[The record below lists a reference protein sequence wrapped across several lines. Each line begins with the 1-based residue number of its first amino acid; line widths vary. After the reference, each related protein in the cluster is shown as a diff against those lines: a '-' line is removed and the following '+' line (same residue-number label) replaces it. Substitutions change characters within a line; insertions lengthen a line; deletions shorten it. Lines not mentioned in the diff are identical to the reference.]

1 MATRDYTRIEKE
13 FRRVFEVC
21 APALALDSVEN
32 VRHYLDVAELEM
44 AYESFVLSV
53 LDEQVELSDAD
64 RRAQVKLMRS
74 LRRRSG
80 RFRSE
85 SGPRDR
91 QTKLEFLLVL

>member
-13 FRRVFEVC
+13 FRRVFEAC

-53 LDEQVELSDAD
+53 LDEQVELSDANRMTLLELGPLLGVD
-64 RRAQVKLMRS
+64 TDPVFRGDFWDVAKRFLD
-74 LRRRSG
+74 RSG
-80 RFRSE
+80 
-85 SGPRDR
+85 
-91 QTKLEFLLVL
+91 